1 MWPFGRGEGCAFSLT
16 VAPVVSKLDLER
28 VYSKNA
34 GVPTMVA
41 LSSVTR
47 LLSGAALA
55 LLLVVVSAAQAV
67 GAWQDDIGYTQL
79 LSELGSATPTGQGIT
94 ASQVE
99 AFSGDHY
106 TPDTTVTEFSGKN
119 FTTMSGTTGGSSS
132 HATTVGRYLYGSS
145 TGIATDIS
153 TIDNWSADNWLSSGA
168 LKIGSNVAPGVE
180 TRDVQNHS
188 WVGSYGSDA
197 LDTEA
202 LRRFDYT
209 IQRDNFVAVVGQ
221 NNGDSTT
228 LPSLLG
234 QSYNAISVGRSDGS
248 HSHGFTSLDGTGR
261 VKPEIV
267 APAGATSYAT
277 PIVGS
282 AAALLLET
290 AQNTP
295 ALANAQNSEAVKA
308 LLLAG
313 ATKSEFADWD
323 RTNSRPLDEVYG
335 AGELNVYR
343 SYQTLAAGEQ
353 EAGIL
358 STVDLTG
365 WDFDATGGG
374 DSLYFFDVTEGFSLD
389 EFSVALTWNRV
400 IEDGISGAQWGDLT
414 ATLANLDL
422 ELWSADGF
430 TLDTQLDFSNSTVDN
445 VEHIYRQNMEAGRYA
460 LRLTSDTVG
469 TDYAMA
475 WYSEAVSVPEPA
487 TWLML
492 VVGGVCLGGFWYRRS
507 RR

>member
-1 MWPFGRGEGCAFSLT
+1 MT

-99 AFSGDHY
+99 AFSSGNY
-106 TPDTTVTEFSGKN
+106 LPNTGLAEFAGKS
-119 FTTMSGTTGGSSS
+119 FTTMSGTSGISG
-132 HATTVGRYLYGSS
+132 HATTVGQYLYGSS

-153 TIDNWSADNWLSSGA
+153 TIDNWSADDWLYSGA
-168 LKIGSNVAPGVE
+168 LRVGSISAPLIE

-188 WVGSYGSDA
+188 WVSTTTNEAAIVDA
-197 LDTEA
+197 S
-202 LRRFDYT
+202 RRFDYA
-209 IQRDNFVAVVGQ
+209 IQRDNFVAVVGL
-221 NNGDSTT
+221 NNGSSTDI
-228 LPSLLG
+228 PGLLAH
-234 QSYNAISVGRSDGS
+234 SYNSISVGLTNGN
-248 HSHGFTSLDGTGR
+248 HSRGFTTFDGVGR
-261 VKPEIV
+261 SKPEIV
-267 APAGATSYAT
+267 APASYTSYAT

-290 AQNTP
+290 AQNTS

-313 ATKSEFADWD
+313 ATKSEFSDWD

-343 SYQTLAAGEQ
+343 SYQALAAGEQ

-400 IEDGISGAQWGDLT
+400 VTDGAGAGWGNPT
-414 ATLANLDL
+414 STLANLDL

-460 LRLTSDTVG
+460 LRLTSDTAG

-492 VVGGVCLGGFWYRRS
+492 VVGGICLGGFWYRRS